1 MDSDVLSKAR
11 FALGESGVRRSLP
24 TPGAFGPSAVG
35 MSSTYW
41 ATDDAPVRRLGLCAS
56 GSGEARCD
64 HRHDDRGHA
73 TRRPSRAP
81 RVS

>member
-11 FALGESGVRRSLP
+11 FALGESGCVARFRTRCLRPICRRYELDVLGDRRRS
-24 TPGAFGPSAVG
+24 GPA
-35 MSSTYW
+35 
-41 ATDDAPVRRLGLCAS
+41 ARLCAS

-73 TRRPSRAP
+73 TKPSRAP